1 MRNSVQGREFV
12 SDHVG
17 RPVLRYTHRNEAVQS
32 HRRAEHEVGHLVVI
46 VLIRSDFGG
55 DFDQRLQNTFRPA
68 VHQRR
73 NARDGQVL
81 LHDVY
86 ESVCDT
92 AGYLERRQREGG
104 FGIEDRELR
113 ERVVARELLL
123 RGEVGDHR
131 PGVHFGAGGRQG
143 HHVAERN
150 DFADFVFIEHQLPGI
165 AVVGNAR
172 SDELGTVEYRA
183 AAHREQKIDLFGFAL
198 GNGFAQGFDF
208 GIRLDAPEL
217 YEVAAFERCDHL
229 VVHAVFLD
237 GAAAESNHD
246 LLVGRNL
253 FRQLGDG
260 AFAED
265 QLDRILESEVVHTFL
280 VYSVCFPDEVPQG
293 SFCRV
298 ESIVSSFIFYAAF
311 SRYRLYPDS
320 FSFCSSYMRSRNLVA
335 ARKSNDLAARSISSR
350 ARAICV
356 SMLSVE

>member
-1 MRNSVQGREFV
+1 MRNAVQGRQFV

-17 RPVLRYTHRNEAVQS
+17 RPVLRHAHGDEAVQS

-113 ERVVARELLL
+113 ERVVERELLL

-150 DFADFVFIEHQLPGI
+150 DFADL
-165 AVVGNAR
+165 
-172 SDELGTVEYRA
+172 
-183 AAHREQKIDLFGFAL
+183 
-198 GNGFAQGFDF
+198 
-208 GIRLDAPEL
+208 
-217 YEVAAFERCDHL
+217 
-229 VVHAVFLD
+229 
-237 GAAAESNHD
+237 
-246 LLVGRNL
+246 
-253 FRQLGDG
+253 
-260 AFAED
+260 
-265 QLDRILESEVVHTFL
+265 
-280 VYSVCFPDEVPQG
+280 
-293 SFCRV
+293 
-298 ESIVSSFIFYAAF
+298 SS
-311 SRYRLYPDS
+311 
-320 FSFCSSYMRSRNLVA
+320 SST
-335 ARKSNDLAARSISSR
+335 SSQ
-350 ARAICV
+350 A
-356 SMLSVE
+356 SPS